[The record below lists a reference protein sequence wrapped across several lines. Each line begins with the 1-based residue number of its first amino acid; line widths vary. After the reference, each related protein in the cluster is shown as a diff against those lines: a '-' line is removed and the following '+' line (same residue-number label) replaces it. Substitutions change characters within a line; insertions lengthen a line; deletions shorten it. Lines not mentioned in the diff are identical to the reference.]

1 TATPFD
7 KTVIAMMIPKGL
19 AAAVLA
25 SMPLELGLAGG
36 EFIKNVTYATIL
48 FSIMWVS
55 LMILLVDKSRTVR
68 HIFGKLLGG
77 GDSENSNIFV
87 NDVERNASEEDD
99 GMDDRTPFSFISKM
113 EARIEKMKRKEEAE
127 N

>member
-1 TATPFD
+1 
-7 KTVIAMMIPKGL
+7 
-19 AAAVLA
+19 
-25 SMPLELGLAGG
+25 
-36 EFIKNVTYATIL
+36 
-48 FSIMWVS
+48 
-55 LMILLVDKSRTVR
+55 SRMVR

-113 EARIEKMKRKEEAE
+113 EARLEKMKKKEETE